1 MTGLLEDEIWSQS
14 LTCAICY
21 QTLCILLG
29 FSFCYF
35 PFSMCRT
42 KRHPAHAEVSEGLS
56 MGGVPA
62 SFVLKQAFPTLSAC
76 DLLGRTDFIATT
88 RSAEIRTLQQGNFVF
103 EYLLRS
109 PPKFFCQLI
118 GAIDCLECCTYITVI
133 LFDYS
138 NILYIYIYIHIFFL
152 WGRVLCYLTGCLQ
165 PPQVHWALFHGW
177 TGLLRGYLQ
186 M

>member
-88 RSAEIRTLQQGNFVF
+88 RSAEIRTLQPGNFVF

-133 LFDYS
+133 IFDYS
-138 NILYIYIYIHIFFL
+138 NILYIYTFFF
-152 WGRVLCYLTGCLQ
+152 GRTCSLLSYRVFAATPSSLSTF
-165 PPQVHWALFHGW
+165 PRVNW
-177 TGLLRGYLQ
+177 TSSRIPSDVAT
-186 M
+186 